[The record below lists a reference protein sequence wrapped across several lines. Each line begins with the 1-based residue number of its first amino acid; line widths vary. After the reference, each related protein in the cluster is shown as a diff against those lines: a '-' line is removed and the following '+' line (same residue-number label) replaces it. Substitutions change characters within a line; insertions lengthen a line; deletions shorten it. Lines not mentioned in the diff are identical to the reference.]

1 MNSGL
6 DMIKFVQGKPLF
18 YLFLVLV
25 AIINVLLM
33 FLLGF
38 SIYYLIHI
46 GNKHIEPGKALRVK
60 RKDFFYLLIFFIL
73 AVLVMITYHYRK
85 LLGQFLHPIIWSVIF
100 AYLLSP
106 VVHFLEKRG
115 LKRVWAV
122 IFLYTFLFGAL
133 IFLSITITPKIS
145 KEISN
150 LIELL
155 PQYSDQANQFVNRIY
170 LKIRQLDNISPQ
182 FAGVKEAIE
191 ENISHI
197 QYYIV
202 NTLKKL
208 TTNLLGIFSHLVGLV
223 LIPIFSF
230 YFLKDGDYFKKK
242 IIFLLPKC
250 CREECV
256 AIAKDIDILIS
267 KFIRGQ
273 LLVAAIVGICS
284 TLALLLIGVDFA
296 FLIGAVA
303 GIFNVI
309 PYFGPIFGAVPAV
322 ALALLDS
329 PSKALWVIIAFT
341 AIQQIESAI
350 LSPKIVGDSVG
361 LHPIT
366 VILALLIGNEW
377 LGIVGML
384 FAVPIAASIKIVGKH
399 IMNLII
405 RI

>member
-6 DMIKFVQGKPLF
+6 DIIKLVQGKPLF
-18 YLFLVLV
+18 YLFLVIGG
-25 AIINVLLM
+25 IIHVLLM

-46 GNKHIEPGKALRVK
+46 GNRYIEPGKALSVK
-60 RKDFFYLLIFFIL
+60 RKHFFYLLIFLTFAIL
-73 AVLVMITYHYRK
+73 VIIAYQYRK
-85 LLGQFLHPIIWSVIF
+85 LLGQLLHPIIWSIIF

-106 VVHFLEKRG
+106 VVHFLEKGG

-122 IFLYTFLFGAL
+122 IFLYASLFGAL
-133 IFLSITITPKIS
+133 ILLFVTITPKIS
-145 KEISN
+145 KETSN
-150 LIELL
+150 LIALL

-197 QYYIV
+197 QYYIM

-208 TTNLLGIFSHLVGLV
+208 TANLLDIFSHLVGLV

-230 YFLKDGDYFKKK
+230 YFLKDADFFKKK

-256 AIAKDIDILIS
+256 AIARDIDILMS

-273 LLVAAIVGICS
+273 LLVAAIVGIFS
-284 TLALLLIGVDFA
+284 TLALLVIRVDFA

-309 PYFGPIFGAVPAV
+309 PYFGPIFGAIPAV
-322 ALALLDS
+322 VVALLDS

-366 VILALLIGNEW
+366 VILVLLIGNEW

-384 FAVPIAASIKIVGKH
+384 FAVPIAASMKIVGKH